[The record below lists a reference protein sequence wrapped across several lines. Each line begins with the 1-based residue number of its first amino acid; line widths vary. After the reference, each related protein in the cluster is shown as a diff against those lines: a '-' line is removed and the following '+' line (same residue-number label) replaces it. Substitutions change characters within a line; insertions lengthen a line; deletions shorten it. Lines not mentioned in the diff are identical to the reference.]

1 LIRSGFE
8 GAFSIGVGIIAA
20 LMGLGEVVV
29 VVVVV
34 YLRSEDPRYDAGVD
48 PG

>member
-1 LIRSGFE
+1 
-8 GAFSIGVGIIAA
+8 
-20 LMGLGEVVV
+20 MGLGEVVVVVV